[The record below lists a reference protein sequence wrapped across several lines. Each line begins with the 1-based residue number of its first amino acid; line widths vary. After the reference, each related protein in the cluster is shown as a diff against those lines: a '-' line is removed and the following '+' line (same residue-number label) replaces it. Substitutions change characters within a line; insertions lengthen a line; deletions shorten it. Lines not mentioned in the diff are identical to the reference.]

1 MVFPGNPADAPQPA
15 TGVLL
20 ANIGSPDAPT
30 FPALRRYL
38 AQFLGD
44 PRIVEAPR
52 WLWLP
57 ILHGLLLNVRPAR
70 SARLYRNIWG
80 PEGAPLLAITR
91 RQAAGLQ
98 ARLSDRFDAP
108 VRVTAGMRY
117 GEPSI
122 AAGLRDLRDAG
133 ARRILIFPLFP
144 QYSASTTGSCLD
156 AVFTELRRWRWLPE
170 IRTVNHY
177 PDHPAYLAA
186 LAASV
191 ERARAE
197 HGRPQRL
204 LFSFHGLPRSYARK
218 GDPYET
224 ECRLTARLTAARLGL
239 NEDAWALSFQSR
251 FGPAEWLK
259 PYTDETLEAWGRA
272 GLDGVHVVCPGFAAD
287 CLETLDEIGREAK
300 HTFESAGGRGFH
312 YIPALNDEPAHLDA
326 LAEIAAAHLSGW
338 RDDVADVSNHGLHK
352 FHG

>member
-1 MVFPGNPADAPQPA
+1 MVFTGNQADAPQPA

-57 ILHGLLLNVRPAR
+57 VLHGILLNIRPAR

-91 RQAAGLQ
+91 RQVAGLQ
-98 ARLSDRFDAP
+98 ARLSDRLEAP
-108 VRVTAGMRY
+108 VRVAAGMRY

-122 AAGLRDLRDAG
+122 AAGLRELRDAG

-144 QYSASTTGSCLD
+144 QYSASTTASCLD
-156 AVFTELRRWRWLPE
+156 AVFAELRRWRWLPE

-177 PDHPAYLAA
+177 PDHPGYLAA
-186 LAASV
+186 LAARL
-191 ERARAE
+191 ERAWAE

-218 GDPYET
+218 GDPYEA
-224 ECRLTARLTAARLGL
+224 ECRLTAQLTAARLGL
-239 NEDAWALSFQSR
+239 AEDDWALAFQSR
-251 FGPAEWLK
+251 FGPAEWLT
-259 PYTDETLEAWGRA
+259 PYTDELLVEWGRA

-287 CLETLDEIGREAK
+287 CLETLDEIRREAG
-300 HTFESAGGRGFH
+300 HTFETVGGRGFR

-338 RDDVADVSNHGLHK
+338 RDEAAHEPGRR
-352 FHG
+352 FHR